1 MDPVKNPFVPGAG
14 SPPPELAGRADVLA
28 EAEVSLARIK
38 SGKAARSALLIGLRG
53 VGKTV
58 LLNRIEEMA
67 TGSGYKAMIL
77 EASETKPLPLLLF
90 PALRHLLFALDRFE
104 NVSEQVKKGLRVLK
118 SFTKAIKLKY
128 GDFEV
133 GLDWDEEQGTA
144 DSGDLEAD
152 LADLLLAVAQAAAA
166 RETAVAIIIDEMQYI
181 DETELSA
188 LITAVHKVSQK
199 ALPLVLIGAGL
210 PQLVGLVGRARSYS
224 ERLFACPGIGA
235 LSPVDAKNAL
245 QGPVER
251 EGVSFAED
259 ALVEIIRVTEGYPYF
274 IQEWGYQAWNIAQ
287 EPVITIDIVRQAE
300 KQAIARLDESF
311 FRIRFDRLT
320 P

>member
-104 NVSEQVKKGLRVLK
+104 NVSEQVKEGLRVLK

-199 ALPLVLIGAGL
+199 ALP
-210 PQLVGLVGRARSYS
+210 
-224 ERLFACPGIGA
+224 EF
-235 LSPVDAKNAL
+235 
-245 QGPVER
+245 
-251 EGVSFAED
+251 
-259 ALVEIIRVTEGYPYF
+259 
-274 IQEWGYQAWNIAQ
+274 
-287 EPVITIDIVRQAE
+287 
-300 KQAIARLDESF
+300 
-311 FRIRFDRLT
+311 
-320 P
+320 